1 MKIQSKS
8 DLNYQNNNNILLN
21 KAISTLKIIES
32 FI

>member
-1 MKIQSKS
+1 MKIQSES
-8 DLNYQNNNNILLN
+8 DLNYQNNNILLN